1 MPGRVQPEV
10 LPSFIPAH
18 PQLSKK
24 RFYQCFSSF
33 FFDVDLVSSKRSK
46 KNSFV
51 VTILFIKNSFLIEIH
66 VGTHSK
72 SIWKKYYFYWRCS
85 FLKLYS
91 IRYYWKKEKE
101 KNRLK
106 FRKIEEYIYIYYRFI
121 VAKMIVFIRTWQL
134 DTDQRCPE
142 IVTKRGNARTHQV
155 RDYVMPRRSFRSRPF
170 RVALSHENCE
180 IGRLED
186 DSRLST
192 NRAHRYI

>member
-72 SIWKKYYFYWRCS
+72 SIWKKYYFYWQCS

-106 FRKIEEYIYIYYRFI
+106 FRKIEEYIYI
-121 VAKMIVFIRTWQL
+121 L
-134 DTDQRCPE
+134 
-142 IVTKRGNARTHQV
+142 
-155 RDYVMPRRSFRSRPF
+155 SFHCCENDSVYSDLAVGHRPTVSR
-170 RVALSHENCE
+170 
-180 IGRLED
+180 
-186 DSRLST
+186 
-192 NRAHRYI
+192 NRYETRECANTPS